1 MAWRV
6 GLHLKK
12 DLQVVEGEVED
23 TCGLLGDGVPGRE
36 HPNGKRSEVGMH
48 LGRFRR
54 ERGEASV
61 TGEGLGDGCEELP
74 PEAECVFA
82 GSGGEDNPE
91 KGGADHPGP
100 CGYGEAGFF

>member
-1 MAWRV
+1 MVKGLRLECTWV
-6 GLHLKK
+6 GL
-12 DLQVVEGEVED
+12 G
-23 TCGLLGDGVPGRE
+23 
-36 HPNGKRSEVGMH
+36 
-48 LGRFRR
+48 

-61 TGEGLGDGCEELP
+61 TGEALGDGCEELP